1 MRLVLADTKR
11 GTNQEIIKKF
21 HELILEN
28 RQISAKSIAEQLDIL
43 RQRDGTIIHE
53 DLDMRKLSAKWV
65 PKCLNADHKRQRCQS
80 SEQILEFF
88 RSEPN
93 DLLSHLVTMDETLL
107 YHNGPKTKQR

>member
-53 DLDMRKLSAKWV
+53 DLDMRKFSQ
-65 PKCLNADHKRQRCQS
+65 KCLNAEQKRQRCQS
-80 SEQILEFF
+80 AEQ
-88 RSEPN
+88 
-93 DLLSHLVTMDETLL
+93 LL
-107 YHNGPKTKQR
+107 

>member
-53 DLDMRKLSAKWV
+53 DLDMRKFSA
-65 PKCLNADHKRQRCQS
+65 
-80 SEQILEFF
+80 
-88 RSEPN
+88 
-93 DLLSHLVTMDETLL
+93 
-107 YHNGPKTKQR
+107 